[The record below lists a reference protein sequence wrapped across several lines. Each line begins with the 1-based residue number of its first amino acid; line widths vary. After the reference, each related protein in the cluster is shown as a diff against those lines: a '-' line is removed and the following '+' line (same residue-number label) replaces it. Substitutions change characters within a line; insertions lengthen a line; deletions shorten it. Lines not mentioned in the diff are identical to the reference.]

1 MRILVLQESDWLKR
15 GPHQQH
21 HLMERLSLKGHAVR
35 VVDFEISWRMKQR
48 KGLYSKR
55 MVFDNVSKVCE
66 GSMVTVV
73 RPGMFKFPLLDYVS
87 TVFTHALEIRREIEQ
102 FKPDVIVGLGILN
115 AFVGSLMAQR
125 HGMPFMY
132 YLIDTLHTLI
142 PFESL
147 RPLGKALESST
158 LRRCDIVCVINE
170 ELACYAVSM
179 GAQPR
184 KIHVVRAGIDV
195 KRFNPSVDGRPMRKK
210 LGIRGDDFV
219 LFFMGWLYQFS
230 GLKEVAAELAVVK
243 DEYPDLKLL
252 IVGEGELL
260 HELHRIKKGY
270 ELDQLV
276 LVGWQPYEKIPEF
289 IAASDICL
297 LPAYNNEVMRHIV
310 PIKMYEYMACG
321 KPVLASRLPGIMKE
335 FGEGNGVV
343 YVDKSEEALK
353 KAIMLHD
360 DNEALKKLGSRARSF
375 VEKYSW
381 DKITNSFEA
390 ILEGN
395 IERVRQE
402 RSA

>member
-1 MRILVLQESDWLKR
+1 
-15 GPHQQH
+15 
-21 HLMERLSLKGHAVR
+21 MERLSLKGHVIR

-55 MVFDNVSKVCE
+55 RVFGNVSKVCE
-66 GSMVTVV
+66 RSIVTVV
-73 RPGMFKFPLLDYVS
+73 RPGMLKFPLLDYVS
-87 TVFTHALEIRREIEQ
+87 IVFAHALEIRREIEQ

-115 AFVGSLMAQR
+115 AFVGSLMAKR
-125 HGMPFMY
+125 HGIPFLY

-147 RPLGKALESST
+147 KPLGRVLEGSI

-170 ELACYAVSM
+170 ELGCYAVSM

-184 KIHVVRAGIDV
+184 KIQVVRAGIDV
-195 KRFNPSVDGRPMRKK
+195 ERFNPSVDGRAIRKK
-210 LGIRGDDFV
+210 LGIHEDDFV

-243 DEYPDLKLL
+243 DEYPDLKVL
-252 IVGEGELL
+252 IVGEGDLL
-260 HELHRIKKGY
+260 HELQHIKKGY

-297 LPAYNNEVMRHIV
+297 LPAYDNEVMRHIV

-343 YVDKSEEALK
+343 YVDKPAEALK

-360 DNEALKKLGSRARSF
+360 DDEGLKKLGSRARGF

-381 DKITNSFEA
+381 DEITSSFEV
-390 ILEGN
+390 ILDGS
-395 IERVRQE
+395 IERVRQK
-402 RSA
+402 RRA

>member
-1 MRILVLQESDWLKR
+1 
-15 GPHQQH
+15 
-21 HLMERLSLKGHAVR
+21 MERLSLKGHVIR

-55 MVFDNVSKVCE
+55 RVFGNVSKVCE
-66 GSMVTVV
+66 GSIVTVV

-87 TVFTHALEIRREIEQ
+87 IVFAHALEIRREIEQ

-125 HGMPFMY
+125 HGMPFLY

-147 RPLGKALESST
+147 KPLGKVLEGST

-195 KRFNPSVDGRPMRKK
+195 KRFNPSVDGRAIRKK
-210 LGIRGDDFV
+210 LGIHEDDFV

-230 GLKEVAAELAVVK
+230 GLKEVAAELAMVK

-297 LPAYNNEVMRHIV
+297 LPAYDNEVMRHIV

-353 KAIMLHD
+353 KAIMLRD
-360 DNEALKKLGSRARSF
+360 DDEALKKLGSRARSF

-381 DKITNSFEA
+381 DKITDSFEV
-390 ILEGN
+390 ILDGN
-395 IERVRQE
+395 IGRVRQE